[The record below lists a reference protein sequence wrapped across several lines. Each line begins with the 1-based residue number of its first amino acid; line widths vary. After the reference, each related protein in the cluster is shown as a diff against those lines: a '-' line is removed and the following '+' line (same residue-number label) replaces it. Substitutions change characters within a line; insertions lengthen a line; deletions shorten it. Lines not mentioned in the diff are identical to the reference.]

1 MDTTQDVINL
11 IKQQRYL
18 SAPQHGTFFESNTTF
33 NTLVRPIAATRASGS
48 AHYSNQIPI
57 RYSPQFVVAVKPFYL
72 FKKVW
77 SRTFDRGRIAVL
89 RIDPTAVIFLSE
101 QAVEGSSARPRK
113 VRVNTATV
121 IGVFEPYD
129 DDAPVWKLREY
140 VVGYSAYDSSFEYR
154 KGRVV
159 TPIEPYSM
167 LPLMCESGIH
177 AFASYEEADRYTF

>member
-33 NTLVRPIAATRASGS
+33 DTLVRPITTKRATGS
-48 AHYSNQIPI
+48 SHYGNQDSHW
-57 RYSPQFVVAVKPFYL
+57 YSPQFVIAVTPFYL

-89 RIDPTAVIFLSE
+89 RVDPTAVIFMSE
-101 QAVEGSSARPRK
+101 QAVDGSSARSRK

-121 IGVFEPYD
+121 VGVYEPYD
-129 DDAPVWKLREY
+129 DRAPVFKLREY
-140 VVGYSAYDSSFEYR
+140 AVGHSAYDSSFEYR